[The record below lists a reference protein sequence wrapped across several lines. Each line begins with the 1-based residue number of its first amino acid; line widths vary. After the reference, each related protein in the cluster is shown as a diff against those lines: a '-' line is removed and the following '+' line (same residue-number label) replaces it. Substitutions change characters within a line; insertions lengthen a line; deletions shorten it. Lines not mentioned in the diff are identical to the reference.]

1 MNLLNIFQNNDGSFS
16 WENMAILAI
25 ALIAGY
31 LLHQFTAKKKVDQKY
46 IAGLE
51 AWDNKYKKL
60 ENEFKNFKSNISSGE
75 KQNEK
80 AAQQLAG
87 RVKSLEGDIR
97 ALSDEK
103 NKYQHSLA
111 EREEELKKYSRQISD
126 GEDNLKAFKEAK
138 AKTETEF
145 AEKIKSLK
153 EDLVKANAWEQRVR
167 AAEEEAQRAKSA
179 INNAERRKLEAELRL
194 KTVSEYA
201 GKVVPLEN
209 ELATKNKLIS
219 EMQELISTNKEGKE
233 ASTDLKMVMAQLEL
247 QRENNSILQQ
257 EFEMKHASN
266 ISLVNEIEHLK
277 AQLKKLAEGND
288 MPKSKSPEAES
299 LS

>member
-1 MNLLNIFQNNDGSFS
+1 MILLNIFQNSDGSFS
-16 WENMAILAI
+16 WENMAIL
-25 ALIAGY
+25 LIAIIAGF
-31 LLHQFTAKKKVDQKY
+31 LLHQFTAKKRVDQKY

-60 ENEFKNFKSNISSGE
+60 ENEFKNYKSNIISGE

-80 AAQQLAG
+80 AVQQLSG
-87 RVKSLEGDIR
+87 RVKALEGDIR

-103 NKYQHSLA
+103 NKQQHTLA
-111 EREEELKKYSRQISD
+111 EKDEELKKYSRQLSD
-126 GEDNLKAFKEAK
+126 IEDNMKSLKEAK
-138 AKTETEF
+138 AKAEAEW
-145 AEKIKSLK
+145 AEKVKALK
-153 EDLVKANAWEQRVR
+153 EDLTRASAWEQRVK
-167 AAEEEAQRAKSA
+167 AAEEEAQKARSV
-179 INNAERRKLEAELRL
+179 IGNAERRKLEAELRL

-209 ELATKNKLIS
+209 ELATKNKLIAD
-219 EMQELISTNKEGKE
+219 MQETINGSKEPSPE
-233 ASTDLKMVMAQLEL
+233 LKIAIAQLEL

-266 ISLVNEIEHLK
+266 ISLVNELEHIK
-277 AQLKKLAEGND
+277 SQLKKLAEEND
-288 MPKSKSPEAES
+288 MLKAKSPEAES